1 MLSCILFHFYIKPQH
16 IVRITLNY
24 SSCILFHFYIKP
36 QHWFDR
42 KYPFV
47 VVSYSISTSNHNCVA
62 PYLLAF
68 FVVSYSISTSNHN
81 SMRAMN
87 WMCQLYLIP
96 FLHQTTTNGSYRI
109 NKVCCI
115 LFHFYIKPQPPNVM
129 AFLGSS
135 CILFHFYIK
144 PQRLLRRKFL
154 TLSCILF
161 HFYIK
166 PQQIRH

>member
-96 FLHQTTTNGSYRI
+96 FLHQTTTNPALITPTSWLYLI
-109 NKVCCI
+109 PFLHQTTTAWDYI
-115 LFHFYIKPQPPNVM
+115 LPT
-129 AFLGSS
+129 
-135 CILFHFYIK
+135 
-144 PQRLLRRKFL
+144 QRLYLIPFL
-154 TLSCILF
+154 HQTTTSSVTLF
-161 HFYIK
+161 V
-166 PQQIRH
+166 